1 MSIKKIL
8 IFTTVLAVSVLLSS
22 CWNGEEKIVLK
33 EGDPAPLFSLNDIN
47 GKIWSLEELKGK
59 VVLVNFWATWCPS
72 CKDEKMSL
80 QKLSN
85 MTRDKS
91 NFVIL
96 TILFNDATRRAFQF
110 MKKNNLNLT
119 LLLDSKQEVSKIY
132 GLTGVPETYI
142 IDKKGV
148 LRRKII
154 GPTHFDTPAG
164 LKFIYGLIME

>member
-8 IFTTVLAVSVLLSS
+8 IFSTVLAVSVLLSS
-22 CWNGEEKIVLK
+22 CWNWEEKIVLR
-33 EGDPAPLFSLNDIN
+33 EGDPAPLFSLKDSN

-59 VVLVNFWATWCPS
+59 VVLVNFWATWCPT
-72 CKDEKMSL
+72 CKGEKVSL
-80 QKLSN
+80 QKLSD

-96 TILFNDATRRAFQF
+96 TILYNDAPRRAVQF
-110 MKKNNLNLT
+110 MKKNNLRLT
-119 LLLDSKQEVSKIY
+119 LLLDSKQEVSRIY

-148 LRRKII
+148 LRKKII
-154 GPTHFDTPAG
+154 GPARFDTPDS
-164 LKFIYGLIME
+164 LKFFNGLIME

>member
-1 MSIKKIL
+1 MTIKKIV

-22 CWNGEEKIVLK
+22 CRNWEGKIVLR
-33 EGDPAPLFSLNDIN
+33 EGDPAPLFSLSDLN
-47 GKIWSLEELKGK
+47 GKIWSLEELRGK
-59 VVLVNFWATWCPS
+59 VVLVNFWATWCPT
-72 CKDEKMSL
+72 CKEEKRSL

-85 MTRDKS
+85 MIRDKS

-96 TILFNDATRRAFQF
+96 TVLYNDSARRAFQF
-110 MKKNNLNLT
+110 MKKNNLTLS
-119 LLLDSKQEVSKIY
+119 LLLDLKQEVSKIY

-154 GPTHFDTPAG
+154 GPTRFDTPG
-164 LKFIYGLIME
+164 SLKFFYGLIME